1 MKEEEKKEEQFD
13 LVDELQKIDK
23 PKKKLKTKYKI
34 LIIIGIIIA
43 IPLFTYFVRWYL
55 YYSWDKMQKTDYLLK
70 VNFGEI
76 TPKKEVKKKLFLP
89 FEKTDNHYRV
99 LYILSNY
106 KVYSYYNDSYYKIDP
121 LKGIKVDYQ
130 AKIKE
135 KDYENILKE
144 IKEKEEITRAI
155 VGNDVREQLTD
166 EEKYLIRH
174 DRFYYTIKKE
184 DLLEIFKNNHIIL
197 DDII

>member
-23 PKKKLKTKYKI
+23 PKKKLPNKYQV

-43 IPLFTYFVRWYL
+43 IPLFIYFGRWYL
-55 YYSWDKMQKTDYLLK
+55 HYSWEKMQKTDYLLK
-70 VNFGEI
+70 VDFGEI
-76 TPKKEVKKKLFLP
+76 TPKKEVKKKIFLP
-89 FEKTDNHYRV
+89 FEKIDNHYRV
-99 LYILSNY
+99 LYILSDY
-106 KVYSYYNDSYYKIDP
+106 RVYSYYNDSYYKIDP

-130 AKIKE
+130 TKIKE
-135 KDYENILKE
+135 KDYKNILKE

-155 VGNDVREQLTD
+155 VGNDVDEHFTE

-174 DRFYYTIKKE
+174 GRFYYTIKKE
-184 DLLEIFKNNHIIL
+184 DLLEIFHNNHIIL